1 MKKIIC
7 LLVVSVFFLVGCSQ
21 DKKTTTSKTNESQG
35 YVFKVKD
42 VDIAMNE
49 KTDDFIKS
57 LGKELEYFEAPSCAF
72 KGLDKTYTYAGF
84 QLKTYPKD
92 EVDYVNAIVLT
103 DDTVKTAE
111 GICIGDSKDQ
121 VVEKYGKDFKEK
133 SGGYVYTKDK
143 SELEFIFDGD
153 SVSAITYTAITK

>member
-57 LGKELEYFEAPSCAF
+57 LGK
-72 KGLDKTYTYAGF
+72 
-84 QLKTYPKD
+84 
-92 EVDYVNAIVLT
+92 N
-103 DDTVKTAE
+103 
-111 GICIGDSKDQ
+111 
-121 VVEKYGKDFKEK
+121 
-133 SGGYVYTKDK
+133 
-143 SELEFIFDGD
+143 
-153 SVSAITYTAITK
+153 